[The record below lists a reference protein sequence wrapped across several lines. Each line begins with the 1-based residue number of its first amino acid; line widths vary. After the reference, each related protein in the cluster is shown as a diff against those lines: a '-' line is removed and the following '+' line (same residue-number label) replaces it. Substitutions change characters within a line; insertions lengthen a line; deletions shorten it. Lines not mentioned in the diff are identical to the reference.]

1 MLLRLSIFT
10 PGPQSPFE
18 RRGTMELLYLLSL
31 KRGGDTSCQLLLNIC
46 AILRKTFTS
55 IEISCMIISEPSH
68 RRKSAG
74 NQYLFKLL

>member
-1 MLLRLSIFT
+1 MLPMIVNFYT
-10 PGPQSPFE
+10 YPQSPFE

-31 KRGGDTSCQLLLNIC
+31 KRGVDTSCQLLLNIC

-55 IEISCMIISEPSH
+55 IEISCMIISQPSH

-74 NQYLFKLL
+74 NQDLFKLL